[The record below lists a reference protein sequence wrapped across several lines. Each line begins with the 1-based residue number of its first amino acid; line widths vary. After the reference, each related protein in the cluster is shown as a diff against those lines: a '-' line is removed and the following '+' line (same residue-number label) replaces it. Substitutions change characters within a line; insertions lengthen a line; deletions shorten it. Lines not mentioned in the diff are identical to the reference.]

1 MNIVF
6 VAPFPA
12 ETTLRFVR
20 AAKAL
25 GRGRLLGVVH
35 TPPGGADA
43 KLFDDV
49 ARVENPMDVGELA
62 GAVHAH
68 ARRSRFDPEGRG
80 HLGRRQTLHVP

>member
-49 ARVENPMDVGELA
+49 ALLDDA
-62 GAVHAH
+62 
-68 ARRSRFDPEGRG
+68 
-80 HLGRRQTLHVP
+80 